1 MNINEVNFKVIVQL
15 LNQKASFFKGLD
27 LSNNPLFKE
36 TSLNNLFNLHKSPL
50 TLQKSIATLPTRHLT
65 FLSLEKTG
73 LKSPI
78 TLTAFTTSIFI
89 TCPDI
94 EILILNSLPITDK
107 IVITLAKSIQKA
119 VNSQFK
125 LVKNLKEIGL
135 ANTRI
140 TDKGAMGILY
150 TVMRCTQLEVI
161 NLEGNNKIGFNSA
174 SFILQQLILNPGKM
188 KITLR
193 EVFLDYTK
201 VS

>member
-78 TLTAFTTSIFI
+78 TLTAFATSIFI

-107 IVITLAKSIQKA
+107 IVITLAKSIQKV
-119 VNSQFK
+119 VNGKF
-125 LVKNLKEIGL
+125 
-135 ANTRI
+135 
-140 TDKGAMGILY
+140 MGILY